1 MNNQT
6 FENLNLFLNHYKDIK
21 QLKIIDVGSNIR
33 TPAKIRKLESIFA
46 NHNYIGVDIV
56 GGKMLMLY

>member
-6 FENLNLFLNHYKDIK
+6 FENLNLFLNHYYKDIK

-33 TPAKIRKLESIFA
+33 TPAKIRKT
-46 NHNYIGVDIV
+46 
-56 GGKMLMLY
+56 

>member
-6 FENLNLFLNHYKDIK
+6 FENLNLFLNHYYKDIK

-46 NHNYIGVDIV
+46 NHNYIGVI
-56 GGKMLMLY
+56 